1 MKSQIITEAAAGET
15 VDVLE
20 TMDKWSRVRTADGY
34 IGYVENR
41 KLEAGEQIAP
51 VSTFEA
57 PVYTS
62 ISMDGK
68 GKAGISS
75 GHTAGGNN
83 TLEELC
89 IQCQGMNVIVP
100 TWFNVVSSDGT
111 YTSLASKGLRG

>member
-1 MKSQIITEAAAGET
+1 MCWRPWTSGPGSG
-15 VDVLE
+15 L
-20 TMDKWSRVRTADGY
+20 RDGY

-68 GKAGISS
+68 VRLGF
-75 GHTAGGNN
+75 HQVTRQEGNN
-83 TLEELC
+83 TLEDYASNAR
-89 IQCQGMNVIVP
+89 GMNVIVP
-100 TWFNVVSSDGT
+100 T
-111 YTSLASKGLRG
+111 GLMWCPAMEPTHH